1 MKKAI
6 LAALLCALLLTM
18 TGCNAVDEALGKLG
32 DDITASKLDTPETP
46 AAASGIDWSYVPVV
60 RDMAVATFT
69 EGFPSA
75 TVTETSVASKNGEGK
90 RVIVTLTY
98 QMDGKTGTY
107 GFDYTRNEQG
117 EYELTRYGDGVS
129 VDDL

>member
-18 TGCNAVDEALGKLG
+18 TGCNAVDEALGRLG
-32 DDITASKLDTPETP
+32 EDIKAAKLDTPKTTD
-46 AAASGIDWSYVPVV
+46 SGIDWSYVPVV
-60 RDMAVATFT
+60 REMAVTMFT
-69 EGFPSA
+69 EAFPNA

-98 QMDGKTGTY
+98 QMDNRNGTY
-107 GFDYTRNEQG
+107 GFDYTKNEQG
-117 EYELTRYGDGVS
+117 EYELTRYGDGVNS
-129 VDDL
+129 DDL

>member
-1 MKKAI
+1 MKKGI

-18 TGCNAVDEALGKLG
+18 TGCNAVDEALGRLG
-32 DDITASKLDTPETP
+32 DDIKASRLDTPEKTD
-46 AAASGIDWSYVPVV
+46 SSIDWSYVPVV
-60 RDMAVATFT
+60 REMAVATFT
-69 EGFPSA
+69 EGFPNA

-98 QMDGKTGTY
+98 QMDGKKGTY

-117 EYELTRYGDGVS
+117 EYELTRYGDGVNS
-129 VDDL
+129 DDL

>member
-6 LAALLCALLLTM
+6 LAALLCALLLTV
-18 TGCNAVDEALGKLG
+18 TSCNAVDEALGRLG
-32 DDITASKLDTPETP
+32 DDIKASKLDTPQKTD
-46 AAASGIDWSYVPVV
+46 SSIDWSYVPVV
-60 RDMAVATFT
+60 REMAVAMFT
-69 EGFPSA
+69 EAFPNA
-75 TVTETSVASKNGEGK
+75 TVTETSVASKNGDGK

-107 GFDYTRNEQG
+107 GFDYTKNEQG

-129 VDDL
+129 SDDL